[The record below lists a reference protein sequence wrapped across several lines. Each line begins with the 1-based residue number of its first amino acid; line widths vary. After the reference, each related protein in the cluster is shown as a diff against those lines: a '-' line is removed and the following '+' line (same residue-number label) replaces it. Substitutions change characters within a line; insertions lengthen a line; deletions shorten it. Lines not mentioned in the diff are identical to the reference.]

1 MKEKFLKE
9 IVGWAIIGF
18 LISLSCWIFF
28 IYRTPEEIMF
38 SMRVALYFFKPYT
51 VLTHVI
57 LLTIIIQGIIFKK
70 VNDELYAGIMAFF
83 AITTAMIAIIFMIIP
98 DIIFFT
104 LIFILTITAY
114 FNKELRWDLKNTD
127 RISRIFAIISF
138 SFGFWYLYWVESP
151 IWLNAIFL
159 SPLGILNSPTLLT
172 ICGFLCINKEPRS
185 NKLELVVAIVSL
197 WIGIMNI
204 LIFGIYVDIVLLI
217 IALFL
222 IIRIGYYLNKEP
234 LFTNQA

>member
-9 IVGWAIIGF
+9 LVGWTIIGF
-18 LISLSCWIFF
+18 LISLSCGIFF
-28 IYRTPEEIMF
+28 IYRTSEEIMF
-38 SMRVALYFFKPYT
+38 SMRVALYFFKPYS

-83 AITTAMIAIIFMIIP
+83 AITTAMVAIIFMIIP

-222 IIRIGYYLNKEP
+222 IIRIGYYSNREP
-234 LFTNQA
+234 PFTNQA